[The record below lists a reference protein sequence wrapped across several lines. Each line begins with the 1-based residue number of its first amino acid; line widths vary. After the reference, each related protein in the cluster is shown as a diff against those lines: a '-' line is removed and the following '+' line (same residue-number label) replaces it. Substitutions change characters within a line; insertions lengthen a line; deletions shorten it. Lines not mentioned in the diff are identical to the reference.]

1 MDAETLYTINGGQ
14 LVALTQGPVVP
25 RGIGAAI
32 AANLDSFVATPG
44 LIIGS
49 WDQTVQRD
57 RPAAMSFTDTG
68 TVVSVVVARME
79 ADAQPIAERIAAI
92 HAWLAPMQLRDL
104 SQLFT
109 EPGAFYEG
117 LWDMSPNAT
126 IALQETRR
134 YVVVTA
140 EADTATLEAVAGEL
154 PGAELEFVHLDVFTS
169 DMVDDP
175 IIRWSAVNDGTLTP
189 PRFDQA
195 AAIDGPST
203 LHTVVM
209 SPPAVDTTEAAAE
222 ESTETDSAV
231 ETAAEIDVEAEAEVD
246 EDLSASVP
254 DVPAPET
261 VAITPQPDLG
271 EPEDMVVDLT
281 GDPEAGDL
289 DLAEMESADVT
300 PGSERTSGHDAAGA
314 TFIPGRTYEIG
325 SLPLLFDPN
334 DNQLESISDEM
345 FGVPGHLVLVDK
357 LPERR
362 RQPSPFENPGRY
374 RWDATTEL
382 QTMLETHS
390 TDATGDRSI
399 HLFVESDR
407 QPGLATYV
415 GLLATAEDNQ
425 AGRYSNSL
433 WFDIDPKVSAPLWQL
448 FRKGRLPEL
457 QDAHT
462 VDS

>member
-32 AANLDSFVATPG
+32 AANLDSFVTTPG

-57 RPAAMSFTDTG
+57 RPAVMSFTDTG

-79 ADAQPIAERIAAI
+79 ADAQDVAERIAAI

-140 EADTATLEAVAGEL
+140 ETDTATLEAVAGEL

-189 PRFDQA
+189 PRLDLSDSA
-195 AAIDGPST
+195 DSPST

-209 SPPAVDTTEAAAE
+209 SPPAVETTDAAADE
-222 ESTETDSAV
+222 PLETESAV
-231 ETAAEIDVEAEAEVD
+231 ETTESDTDVEVEVD

-271 EPEDMVVDLT
+271 ESEDMVVDLT

-300 PGSERTSGHDAAGA
+300 PGSGRTSGHEAAGA

-374 RWDATTEL
+374 RWDATTGL

-390 TDATGDRSI
+390 TDATGDRAI

-415 GLLATAEDNQ
+415 GLLTTAEDNQ

-457 QDAHT
+457 QDAT
-462 VDS
+462 ADS

>member
-1 MDAETLYTINGGQ
+1 MDAVTLYTIHGGQ
-14 LVALTQGPVVP
+14 LVALTQGPIVP

-32 AANLDSFVATPG
+32 AANLSSFVAAPG
-44 LIIGS
+44 LTIGS

-57 RPAAMSFTDTG
+57 RPAVMSFTDSG

-79 ADAQPIAERIAAI
+79 EDAQPVAERIAAI

-109 EPGAFYEG
+109 DPGAFYEG

-140 EADTATLEAVAGEL
+140 ETDTAELNAIAGEL
-154 PGAELEFVHLDVFTS
+154 SDAEVEFVHLDVFTS

-175 IIRWSAVNDGTLTP
+175 IIRWSAANDGTLHP
-189 PRFDQA
+189 PRLD
-195 AAIDGPST
+195 
-203 LHTVVM
+203 
-209 SPPAVDTTEAAAE
+209 AE
-222 ESTETDSAV
+222 D
-231 ETAAEIDVEAEAEVD
+231 
-246 EDLSASVP
+246 
-254 DVPAPET
+254 APET
-261 VAITPQPDLG
+261 PGTRNTVVVPPTTAVDEPVEIPDIPEIPEPSAETPAPDTSEVDVTEIAAPETIAFTPIPDLDAADTG
-271 EPEDMVVDLT
+271 AADTVVDLT
-281 GDPEAGDL
+281 GDREAGDL

-300 PGSERTSGHDAAGA
+300 PGSQRTNGHEAAGA

-325 SLPLLFDPN
+325 SLPLMFDPN
-334 DNQLESISDEM
+334 DDQLESISDEM

-374 RWDATTEL
+374 RWDATTGL
-382 QTMLETHS
+382 QTMLEARS
-390 TDATGDRSI
+390 VDATGDRAI

-415 GLLATAEDNQ
+415 GLLSTAEDNQ

-433 WFDIDPKVSAPLWQL
+433 WFDIEPKVSAPLWQL

-457 QDAHT
+457 QDAS
-462 VDS
+462 VDQA